1 MDIKNKKILQSAKN
15 FEQIYSISQSNRRS
29 NKFNFLPNWLDKE
42 SNLFL
47 EEVNHCKKSY
57 HSFKRGSLIFV
68 DFGIN
73 IGSELSNRHWAVVLN
88 KNDSPKSRN
97 LTVLPISSKEKKFSV
112 MIDEV
117 IQQKSKRFLLP
128 ILDKV
133 GFDYFSII
141 HYALTEITPF
151 DLGSAEEIYQEL
163 LIQYGDVYNSE
174 SAKEIY
180 DNGVGMEKVENTTK
194 KLKDLVNHYQRF
206 NKISYAKCDQIK
218 TISKDR
224 IIYINELDPCGKLKV
239 NNDTLDRID
248 TKLKE
253 LYLKD

>member
-1 MDIKNKKILQSAKN
+1 MTIQNKQILKASKN
-15 FEQIYSISQSNRRS
+15 FEKVHSTFKNN
-29 NKFNFLPNWLDKE
+29 NKFRFLPNWLEKE

-47 EEVNHCKKSY
+47 SETQNTSKSY
-57 HSFKRGSLIFV
+57 NVLKRGSLIFV

-73 IGSELSNRHWAVVLN
+73 IGSELSNRHWAIVLN

-128 ILDKV
+128 ILDKI

-151 DLGSAEEIYQEL
+151 DLGSAEEIYQEF
-163 LIQYGDVYNSE
+163 LIQYGDAYNSE

-180 DNGVGMEKVENTTK
+180 DNGAGMEKVENTNR

-224 IIYINELDPCGKLKV
+224 IIYINELDPCGKIKV
-239 NNDTLDRID
+239 SDETLDRID
-248 TKLKE
+248 EKLKE
-253 LYLKD
+253 LYLKNWHL

>member
-1 MDIKNKKILQSAKN
+1 MTIQNKQILKASKN
-15 FEQIYSISQSNRRS
+15 FEKVHSTFKNN
-29 NKFNFLPNWLDKE
+29 NKFRFSPNWLEKE

-47 EEVNHCKKSY
+47 SETQNTSKSY
-57 HSFKRGSLIFV
+57 NVLKRGSLIFV

-128 ILDKV
+128 ILDKI

-151 DLGSAEEIYQEL
+151 DLGSAEEIYQEF
-163 LIQYGDVYNSE
+163 LIQYGDAYNSE

-180 DNGVGMEKVENTTK
+180 DNGAGMEKVGNTNR

-224 IIYINELDPCGKLKV
+224 IIYINELDPCGKIKV
-239 NNDTLDRID
+239 SDETLDRID
-248 TKLKE
+248 EKLKE
-253 LYLKD
+253 LYLKN

>member
-1 MDIKNKKILQSAKN
+1 MTIQNKQILKASKN
-15 FEQIYSISQSNRRS
+15 FEKVHSTFKNN
-29 NKFNFLPNWLDKE
+29 NKFRFLPNWLEKE

-47 EEVNHCKKSY
+47 SETQNTSKSY
-57 HSFKRGSLIFV
+57 NVLKRGSLIFV

-128 ILDKV
+128 ILDKI

-151 DLGSAEEIYQEL
+151 DLGSAEEIYQEF
-163 LIQYGDVYNSE
+163 LIQYGDAYNSE

-180 DNGVGMEKVENTTK
+180 DNGAGMAKVENTNR

-224 IIYINELDPCGKLKV
+224 IIYINELDPCGKIKV
-239 NNDTLDRID
+239 SDETLDRID
-248 TKLKE
+248 EKLKE
-253 LYLKD
+253 LYLKN

>member
-1 MDIKNKKILQSAKN
+1 MDIKNKKILKSAKN

-57 HSFKRGSLIFV
+57 YSFKRGALIFV

-112 MIDEV
+112 MTKLYNKNPKDSYYLFLTKLVLI
-117 IQQKSKRFLLP
+117 IFQSFTMHLQKLL
-128 ILDKV
+128 
-133 GFDYFSII
+133 
-141 HYALTEITPF
+141 
-151 DLGSAEEIYQEL
+151 L
-163 LIQYGDVYNSE
+163 LI
-174 SAKEIY
+174 
-180 DNGVGMEKVENTTK
+180 
-194 KLKDLVNHYQRF
+194 
-206 NKISYAKCDQIK
+206 
-218 TISKDR
+218 
-224 IIYINELDPCGKLKV
+224 
-239 NNDTLDRID
+239 
-248 TKLKE
+248 
-253 LYLKD
+253 

>member
-1 MDIKNKKILQSAKN
+1 MTIQNKQILKASKN
-15 FEQIYSISQSNRRS
+15 FEKVHSTFKNN
-29 NKFNFLPNWLDKE
+29 NKFRFLPNWLEKE

-47 EEVNHCKKSY
+47 SETQNTSKSY
-57 HSFKRGSLIFV
+57 NVLKRGSLIFV

-128 ILDKV
+128 ILDKI

-151 DLGSAEEIYQEL
+151 DLGSAEEIYQEF
-163 LIQYGDVYNSE
+163 LIQYGDAYNSE

-180 DNGVGMEKVENTTK
+180 DNGAGMEKVENTNR

-206 NKISYAKCDQIK
+206 NKISYAKSDQIK

-224 IIYINELDPCGKLKV
+224 IIYINELDPCGKIKV
-239 NNDTLDRID
+239 SDETLDRID
-248 TKLKE
+248 EKLKE
-253 LYLKD
+253 LYLKN

>member
-1 MDIKNKKILQSAKN
+1 MTIQNKQILKASKN
-15 FEQIYSISQSNRRS
+15 FEKVHSTFKNN
-29 NKFNFLPNWLDKE
+29 NKFRFLPNWLEKE

-47 EEVNHCKKSY
+47 SETQNTSKSY
-57 HSFKRGSLIFV
+57 NVLKRGSLIFV

-128 ILDKV
+128 ILDKI

-151 DLGSAEEIYQEL
+151 DLGSAEEIYQEF
-163 LIQYGDVYNSE
+163 LIQYGDAYNSE

-180 DNGVGMEKVENTTK
+180 DNGAGMEKVENTNR
-194 KLKDLVNHYQRF
+194 KLKDLVNHYKRF

-224 IIYINELDPCGKLKV
+224 IIYINELDPCGKIKV
-239 NNDTLDRID
+239 SDETLDRID
-248 TKLKE
+248 EKLKE
-253 LYLKD
+253 LYLKN

>member
-1 MDIKNKKILQSAKN
+1 MTIQNKQILKASKN
-15 FEQIYSISQSNRRS
+15 FEKVHSTFKNN
-29 NKFNFLPNWLDKE
+29 NKFRFLPNWLEKE

-47 EEVNHCKKSY
+47 SETQNTSKSY
-57 HSFKRGSLIFV
+57 NVLKRGSLIFV

-128 ILDKV
+128 ILDKI

-151 DLGSAEEIYQEL
+151 DLGSAEEIYQEF
-163 LIQYGDVYNSE
+163 LIQYGDAYNSE

-180 DNGVGMEKVENTTK
+180 DNGAGMEKVENTNR

-206 NKISYAKCDQIK
+206 NKISYAKCDQIR

-224 IIYINELDPCGKLKV
+224 IIYLNDLDPCGKIKV
-239 NNDTLDRID
+239 SNETLDRID
-248 TKLKE
+248 KKLKE

>member
-1 MDIKNKKILQSAKN
+1 MTIQNKQILKASKN
-15 FEQIYSISQSNRRS
+15 FEKVHSTFKNN
-29 NKFNFLPNWLDKE
+29 NKFRFLPNWLEKE

-47 EEVNHCKKSY
+47 SETQNTSKSY
-57 HSFKRGSLIFV
+57 NVLKRGSLIFV

-128 ILDKV
+128 ILDKI

-151 DLGSAEEIYQEL
+151 DLGSAEEIYQEF
-163 LIQYGDVYNSE
+163 LIQYGDAYNSE
-174 SAKEIY
+174 SDKEIY
-180 DNGVGMEKVENTTK
+180 DNGAGMEKVENTNR

-224 IIYINELDPCGKLKV
+224 IIYINELDPCGKIKV
-239 NNDTLDRID
+239 SDETLDRID
-248 TKLKE
+248 EKLKE
-253 LYLKD
+253 LYLKN

>member
-1 MDIKNKKILQSAKN
+1 M
-15 FEQIYSISQSNRRS
+15 
-29 NKFNFLPNWLDKE
+29 PNWLEKE

-47 EEVNHCKKSY
+47 SETQNTSKSY
-57 HSFKRGSLIFV
+57 NVLKRGSLIFV

-128 ILDKV
+128 ILDKI

-151 DLGSAEEIYQEL
+151 DLGSAEEIYQEF
-163 LIQYGDVYNSE
+163 LIQYGDAYNSE

-180 DNGVGMEKVENTTK
+180 DNGAGMEKVENTNR

-224 IIYINELDPCGKLKV
+224 IIYINELDPCGKIKV
-239 NNDTLDRID
+239 SDETLDRID
-248 TKLKE
+248 EKLKE
-253 LYLKD
+253 LYLKN

>member
-1 MDIKNKKILQSAKN
+1 MTIQNKQILKASKN
-15 FEQIYSISQSNRRS
+15 FEKVHSTFKNN
-29 NKFNFLPNWLDKE
+29 NKFRFLPNWLEKE

-47 EEVNHCKKSY
+47 SETQNTSKSY
-57 HSFKRGSLIFV
+57 NVLKRGSLIFV

-128 ILDKV
+128 ILDKI

-151 DLGSAEEIYQEL
+151 DLGSAEEIYQEF
-163 LIQYGDVYNSE
+163 LIQYGDAYNSE

-180 DNGVGMEKVENTTK
+180 DNGAGMEKVENTNR

-224 IIYINELDPCGKLKV
+224 IIYINELDPCGKIKV
-239 NNDTLDRID
+239 SDETLDRID
-248 TKLKE
+248 EKLKE
-253 LYLKD
+253 LYLKNWHL

>member
-1 MDIKNKKILQSAKN
+1 MTIQNKQILKASKN
-15 FEQIYSISQSNRRS
+15 FEKVHSTFKNN
-29 NKFNFLPNWLDKE
+29 NKFRFLPNWLEKE

-47 EEVNHCKKSY
+47 SETQNTSKSY
-57 HSFKRGSLIFV
+57 NVLKRGSLIFV

-128 ILDKV
+128 ILDKI

-151 DLGSAEEIYQEL
+151 DLGSAEEIYQEF
-163 LIQYGDVYNSE
+163 LIQYGDAYNSE

-180 DNGVGMEKVENTTK
+180 DNGAGMEKVENTNR

-206 NKISYAKCDQIK
+206 NKISYAKCNQIK

-224 IIYINELDPCGKLKV
+224 IIYINELDPCGKIKV
-239 NNDTLDRID
+239 SDETLDRID
-248 TKLKE
+248 EKLKE
-253 LYLKD
+253 LYLKN

>member
-1 MDIKNKKILQSAKN
+1 MTIQNKQILKASKN
-15 FEQIYSISQSNRRS
+15 FEKVHSTFKNN
-29 NKFNFLPNWLDKE
+29 NKFRFLPNWLEKE

-47 EEVNHCKKSY
+47 SETQNTSKSY
-57 HSFKRGSLIFV
+57 NVLKRGSLIFV

-128 ILDKV
+128 ILDKI

-151 DLGSAEEIYQEL
+151 DLGSAEEIYQEF
-163 LIQYGDVYNSE
+163 LIQYGDAYNSE

-180 DNGVGMEKVENTTK
+180 DNGAGMEKVENTNR
-194 KLKDLVNHYQRF
+194 KLKDLVSHYQRF

-224 IIYINELDPCGKLKV
+224 IIYINELDPCGKIKV
-239 NNDTLDRID
+239 SDETLDRID
-248 TKLKE
+248 EKLKE
-253 LYLKD
+253 LYLKNWHL

>member
-1 MDIKNKKILQSAKN
+1 MTIQNKQILKASKN
-15 FEQIYSISQSNRRS
+15 FEKVHSTFKNN
-29 NKFNFLPNWLDKE
+29 NKFRFLPNWLEKE

-47 EEVNHCKKSY
+47 SETQNTSKSY
-57 HSFKRGSLIFV
+57 NVLKRGSLIFV

-117 IQQKSKRFLLP
+117 MQQKSKRFLLP
-128 ILDKV
+128 ILDKI

-151 DLGSAEEIYQEL
+151 DLGSAEEIYQEF
-163 LIQYGDVYNSE
+163 LIQYGDAYNSE

-180 DNGVGMEKVENTTK
+180 DNGAGMEKVENTNR

-224 IIYINELDPCGKLKV
+224 IIYINELDPCGKIKV
-239 NNDTLDRID
+239 SDETLDRID
-248 TKLKE
+248 EKLKE
-253 LYLKD
+253 LYLKN

>member
-1 MDIKNKKILQSAKN
+1 MTIQNKQILKASKN
-15 FEQIYSISQSNRRS
+15 FEKVHSTFKNN
-29 NKFNFLPNWLDKE
+29 NKFRFLPNWLEKE

-47 EEVNHCKKSY
+47 SETQNTSKSY
-57 HSFKRGSLIFV
+57 NVLKRGSLIFV

-128 ILDKV
+128 ILDKI

-151 DLGSAEEIYQEL
+151 NLGSAEEIYQEF
-163 LIQYGDVYNSE
+163 LIQYGDAYNSE

-180 DNGVGMEKVENTTK
+180 DNGAGMEKVENTNR

-224 IIYINELDPCGKLKV
+224 IIYINELDPCGKIKV
-239 NNDTLDRID
+239 SDETLDRID
-248 TKLKE
+248 EKLKE
-253 LYLKD
+253 LYLKN

>member
-1 MDIKNKKILQSAKN
+1 MTIQNKQILKASKN
-15 FEQIYSISQSNRRS
+15 FEKVHSTFKNN
-29 NKFNFLPNWLDKE
+29 NKFRFLPNWLEKE

-47 EEVNHCKKSY
+47 SETQNTSKSY
-57 HSFKRGSLIFV
+57 NVLKRGSLIFV

-73 IGSELSNRHWAVVLN
+73 IGSELSNRHWAIVLN

-128 ILDKV
+128 ILDKI

-151 DLGSAEEIYQEL
+151 DLGSAEEIYQEF
-163 LIQYGDVYNSE
+163 LIQYGDAYNSE

-180 DNGVGMEKVENTTK
+180 DNGAGMEKVENTNR

-224 IIYINELDPCGKLKV
+224 IIYINELDPCGKIKV
-239 NNDTLDRID
+239 SDETLDRID
-248 TKLKE
+248 EKLKE
-253 LYLKD
+253 LYLKN

>member
-1 MDIKNKKILQSAKN
+1 MTIQNKQILKASKN
-15 FEQIYSISQSNRRS
+15 FEKVHSTFKNN
-29 NKFNFLPNWLDKE
+29 NKFRFLPNWLEKE

-47 EEVNHCKKSY
+47 SETQNTSKSY
-57 HSFKRGSLIFV
+57 NVLKRGSLIFV

-128 ILDKV
+128 ILDKI

-151 DLGSAEEIYQEL
+151 DLGSAEEIYQEF
-163 LIQYGDVYNSE
+163 LIQYGDAYNSE

-180 DNGVGMEKVENTTK
+180 DNGAGMEKVENTNR

-206 NKISYAKCDQIK
+206 NKLSYAKCDQIK

-224 IIYINELDPCGKLKV
+224 IIYINELDPCGKIKV
-239 NNDTLDRID
+239 SDETLDRID
-248 TKLKE
+248 EKLKE
-253 LYLKD
+253 LYLKN

>member
-1 MDIKNKKILQSAKN
+1 MTIQNKQILKASKN
-15 FEQIYSISQSNRRS
+15 FEKVHSTFKNN
-29 NKFNFLPNWLDKE
+29 NKFRFLPNWLEKE

-47 EEVNHCKKSY
+47 SETQNTSKSY
-57 HSFKRGSLIFV
+57 NVLKRGSLIFV

-128 ILDKV
+128 ILDKI

-141 HYALTEITPF
+141 HYAFTEITPF
-151 DLGSAEEIYQEL
+151 DLGSAEEIYQEF
-163 LIQYGDVYNSE
+163 LIQYGDAYNSE

-180 DNGVGMEKVENTTK
+180 DNGAGMEKVENTNR
-194 KLKDLVNHYQRF
+194 KLKDLVSHYQRF

-224 IIYINELDPCGKLKV
+224 IIYINELDPCGKIKV
-239 NNDTLDRID
+239 SDETLDRID
-248 TKLKE
+248 EKLKE
-253 LYLKD
+253 LYLKN

>member
-1 MDIKNKKILQSAKN
+1 MTIQNKQILKASKN
-15 FEQIYSISQSNRRS
+15 FEKVHSTFKNN
-29 NKFNFLPNWLDKE
+29 NKFRFLPNWLEKE

-47 EEVNHCKKSY
+47 SETQNTSKSY
-57 HSFKRGSLIFV
+57 NVLKRGSLIFV

-128 ILDKV
+128 ILDKI

-151 DLGSAEEIYQEL
+151 DLGSAKEIYQEF
-163 LIQYGDVYNSE
+163 LIQYGDAYNSE

-180 DNGVGMEKVENTTK
+180 DNGAGMEKVENTNR

-224 IIYINELDPCGKLKV
+224 IIYINELDPCGKIKV
-239 NNDTLDRID
+239 SDETLDRID
-248 TKLKE
+248 EKLKE
-253 LYLKD
+253 LYLKN

>member
-1 MDIKNKKILQSAKN
+1 MTIQNKQILKASKN
-15 FEQIYSISQSNRRS
+15 FEKVHSTFKNN
-29 NKFNFLPNWLDKE
+29 NKFRFLPNWLEKE

-47 EEVNHCKKSY
+47 SETQNTSKSY
-57 HSFKRGSLIFV
+57 NVLKRGSLIFV

-128 ILDKV
+128 ILDKI

-151 DLGSAEEIYQEL
+151 DLGSAEEIYQEF
-163 LIQYGDVYNSE
+163 LIQYGDAYNSE

-180 DNGVGMEKVENTTK
+180 DNGAGMEKVENTNR

-224 IIYINELDPCGKLKV
+224 IIYINELDPCGKIKV
-239 NNDTLDRID
+239 SDETLDRID
-248 TKLKE
+248 
-253 LYLKD
+253 

>member
-1 MDIKNKKILQSAKN
+1 MTIQNKQILKASKN
-15 FEQIYSISQSNRRS
+15 FEKVHSTFKNN
-29 NKFNFLPNWLDKE
+29 NKFRFLPNWLEKE

-47 EEVNHCKKSY
+47 SETQNTSKSY
-57 HSFKRGSLIFV
+57 NVLKRGSLIFV

-128 ILDKV
+128 ILDKI

-151 DLGSAEEIYQEL
+151 DLGSAEEIYQEF
-163 LIQYGDVYNSE
+163 LIQYGDAYNSE

-180 DNGVGMEKVENTTK
+180 DNGAGMEKVENTNR

-224 IIYINELDPCGKLKV
+224 IIYINELDPCGKIKV
-239 NNDTLDRID
+239 SDETLDRID
-248 TKLKE
+248 EKLKE
-253 LYLKD
+253 LYLKN

>member
-1 MDIKNKKILQSAKN
+1 MTIQNKQILKASKN
-15 FEQIYSISQSNRRS
+15 FEKVHSTFKNN
-29 NKFNFLPNWLDKE
+29 NKFRFLPNWLEKE

-47 EEVNHCKKSY
+47 SETQNTSKSY
-57 HSFKRGSLIFV
+57 NVLKRGSLIFV

-128 ILDKV
+128 ILDKI

-151 DLGSAEEIYQEL
+151 DLGSAEEIYQEF
-163 LIQYGDVYNSE
+163 LIQYGDAYNSE

-180 DNGVGMEKVENTTK
+180 DNGAGMEKVENTNR

-224 IIYINELDPCGKLKV
+224 IIYINELDPCRKIKV
-239 NNDTLDRID
+239 SDETLDRID
-248 TKLKE
+248 EKLKE
-253 LYLKD
+253 LYLKN

>member
-1 MDIKNKKILQSAKN
+1 MTIQNKQILKASKN
-15 FEQIYSISQSNRRS
+15 FEKVHSTFKNN
-29 NKFNFLPNWLDKE
+29 NKFRFLPNWLEKE

-47 EEVNHCKKSY
+47 SETQNTSKSY
-57 HSFKRGSLIFV
+57 NVLKRGSLIFV

-128 ILDKV
+128 ILDKI

-151 DLGSAEEIYQEL
+151 DLGSAEEIYQEF
-163 LIQYGDVYNSE
+163 LIQYGDAYNSE

-180 DNGVGMEKVENTTK
+180 DNGAGMEKVENTNR
-194 KLKDLVNHYQRF
+194 KLKDLVSHYQRF

-224 IIYINELDPCGKLKV
+224 IIYINELDPCGKIKV
-239 NNDTLDRID
+239 SDETLDRID
-248 TKLKE
+248 EKLKE
-253 LYLKD
+253 LYLKN

>member
-1 MDIKNKKILQSAKN
+1 MTIQNKQILKDSKN
-15 FEQIYSISQSNRRS
+15 FEKVHSTFKNN
-29 NKFNFLPNWLDKE
+29 NKFRFLPNWLEKE

-47 EEVNHCKKSY
+47 SETQNTSKSY
-57 HSFKRGSLIFV
+57 NVLKRGSLIFV

-128 ILDKV
+128 ILDKI

-151 DLGSAEEIYQEL
+151 DLGSAEEIYQEF
-163 LIQYGDVYNSE
+163 LIQYGDAYNSE

-180 DNGVGMEKVENTTK
+180 DNGAGMEKVENTNR

-224 IIYINELDPCGKLKV
+224 IIYINELDPCGKIKV
-239 NNDTLDRID
+239 SDETLDRID
-248 TKLKE
+248 EKLKE
-253 LYLKD
+253 LYLKN

>member
-1 MDIKNKKILQSAKN
+1 MTIQNKQILKALKN
-15 FEQIYSISQSNRRS
+15 FEKVHSTFPKN
-29 NKFNFLPNWLDKE
+29 NKFRFLPNWLDKE

-47 EEVNHCKKSY
+47 EEVNHRKKSY
-57 HSFKRGSLIFV
+57 HSFKRGALIFV

-73 IGSELSNRHWAVVLN
+73 IGSELSNRHWAIVLN

-117 IQQKSKRFLLP
+117 IQQKSNRFLLP

-151 DLGSAEEIYQEL
+151 DLGSAKEIYQEF

-174 SAKEIY
+174 SAKKIY
-180 DNGVGMEKVENTTK
+180 DNGAGMEKVENTTK
-194 KLKDLVNHYQRF
+194 KLKNLVNHYQRF

-239 NNDTLDRID
+239 NNNTLDRID

>member
-1 MDIKNKKILQSAKN
+1 MTIQNKQILKASKN
-15 FEQIYSISQSNRRS
+15 FEKVHSTFKNN
-29 NKFNFLPNWLDKE
+29 NKFRFLPNWLEKE

-47 EEVNHCKKSY
+47 SETQNTSKSY
-57 HSFKRGSLIFV
+57 NVLKRGSLIFV

-128 ILDKV
+128 ILDKI

-151 DLGSAEEIYQEL
+151 DLGSAEEIYQEF
-163 LIQYGDVYNSE
+163 LIQYGDAYNSE

-180 DNGVGMEKVENTTK
+180 DNGAGMEKVENTNR

-224 IIYINELDPCGKLKV
+224 IIYINELDPCGKIKV
-239 NNDTLDRID
+239 SDETLDRID
-248 TKLKE
+248 EKLKE
-253 LYLKD
+253 LTKN

>member
-1 MDIKNKKILQSAKN
+1 MTIQNKQILKASKN
-15 FEQIYSISQSNRRS
+15 FEKVHSTFKNN
-29 NKFNFLPNWLDKE
+29 NKFRFLPNWLEKE

-47 EEVNHCKKSY
+47 SETQNTSKSY
-57 HSFKRGSLIFV
+57 NVLKRGSLIFV

-128 ILDKV
+128 ILDKI

-151 DLGSAEEIYQEL
+151 DLGSAEEIYQEF
-163 LIQYGDVYNSE
+163 LIQYGDAYNSE

-180 DNGVGMEKVENTTK
+180 DNGAGMEKVEKTNR

-224 IIYINELDPCGKLKV
+224 IIYINELDPCGKIKV
-239 NNDTLDRID
+239 SDETLDRID
-248 TKLKE
+248 EKLKE
-253 LYLKD
+253 LYLKN

>member
-1 MDIKNKKILQSAKN
+1 MTIQNKQILKASKN
-15 FEQIYSISQSNRRS
+15 FEKVHSTSKNN
-29 NKFNFLPNWLDKE
+29 NKFRFLPNWLEKE

-47 EEVNHCKKSY
+47 SETQNTSKSY
-57 HSFKRGSLIFV
+57 NVLKRGSLIFV

-128 ILDKV
+128 ILDKI

-151 DLGSAEEIYQEL
+151 DLGSADEIYQEF
-163 LIQYGDVYNSE
+163 LIQYGDAYNSE

-180 DNGVGMEKVENTTK
+180 DNGAGMEKVENTNR

-224 IIYINELDPCGKLKV
+224 IIYINELDPCGKIKV
-239 NNDTLDRID
+239 SDETLDRID
-248 TKLKE
+248 EKLKE
-253 LYLKD
+253 LYLKN

>member
-1 MDIKNKKILQSAKN
+1 MTIQNKQILKASKN
-15 FEQIYSISQSNRRS
+15 FEKVHSTFKNN
-29 NKFNFLPNWLDKE
+29 NKFRFLPNWLEKE

-47 EEVNHCKKSY
+47 SETQNTSKSY
-57 HSFKRGSLIFV
+57 NVLKRGSLIFV

-128 ILDKV
+128 ILDKI

-151 DLGSAEEIYQEL
+151 DLGSAEEIYQEF
-163 LIQYGDVYNSE
+163 LIQYGDAYNSE

-180 DNGVGMEKVENTTK
+180 DNGAGMEKVENTNR
-194 KLKDLVNHYQRF
+194 KLKYLVNHYQRF

-224 IIYINELDPCGKLKV
+224 IIYINELDPCGKIKV
-239 NNDTLDRID
+239 SDETLDRID
-248 TKLKE
+248 EKLKE
-253 LYLKD
+253 LYLKN

>member
-1 MDIKNKKILQSAKN
+1 MTIQNKQILKASKN
-15 FEQIYSISQSNRRS
+15 FEKVHSTFKNN
-29 NKFNFLPNWLDKE
+29 NKFRFLPNWLEKE

-47 EEVNHCKKSY
+47 SETQNTSKSY
-57 HSFKRGSLIFV
+57 NVLKRGSLIFV

-128 ILDKV
+128 ILDKI

-151 DLGSAEEIYQEL
+151 DLGSAEEIYQEF
-163 LIQYGDVYNSE
+163 LIQYGDAYNSE

-180 DNGVGMEKVENTTK
+180 DNGAGMEKVENTNR

-224 IIYINELDPCGKLKV
+224 IIYINELDPCGKIKV
-239 NNDTLDRID
+239 SDETLDRID
-248 TKLKE
+248 EKLKE
-253 LYLKD
+253 LYCKCLEF

>member
-1 MDIKNKKILQSAKN
+1 MTIQNKQILKASKN
-15 FEQIYSISQSNRRS
+15 FEKVHSTFKNN
-29 NKFNFLPNWLDKE
+29 NKFRFLPNWLEKE

-47 EEVNHCKKSY
+47 SETQNTSKSY
-57 HSFKRGSLIFV
+57 NVLKRGSLIFV

-128 ILDKV
+128 ILDKI

-151 DLGSAEEIYQEL
+151 DLGSAEEIYQEF
-163 LIQYGDVYNSE
+163 LIQYGDAYNSE

-180 DNGVGMEKVENTTK
+180 DNGAGMEKVENTNR

-224 IIYINELDPCGKLKV
+224 IIYINELDPWGKIKV
-239 NNDTLDRID
+239 SDETLDRID
-248 TKLKE
+248 EKLKE
-253 LYLKD
+253 LYLKNWHL

>member
-1 MDIKNKKILQSAKN
+1 MTIQNKQILKASKN
-15 FEQIYSISQSNRRS
+15 FEKVHSTFKNN
-29 NKFNFLPNWLDKE
+29 NKFRFLPNWLEKE

-47 EEVNHCKKSY
+47 SETQNTSKSY
-57 HSFKRGSLIFV
+57 NVLKRGSLIFV

-128 ILDKV
+128 ILDKI

-151 DLGSAEEIYQEL
+151 DLGSAEEIYQEF
-163 LIQYGDVYNSE
+163 LIQYGDAYNSE

-180 DNGVGMEKVENTTK
+180 DNGAGMKKVENTNR
-194 KLKDLVNHYQRF
+194 KLKDLVSHYQRF

-224 IIYINELDPCGKLKV
+224 IIYINELDPCGKIKV
-239 NNDTLDRID
+239 SDETLDRID
-248 TKLKE
+248 EKLKE
-253 LYLKD
+253 LYLKN

>member
-1 MDIKNKKILQSAKN
+1 MTIQNKQILKASKN
-15 FEQIYSISQSNRRS
+15 FEKVHSTFKNN
-29 NKFNFLPNWLDKE
+29 NKFRFLPNWLEKE

-47 EEVNHCKKSY
+47 SETQNTSKSY
-57 HSFKRGSLIFV
+57 NVLKRGSLIFV

-128 ILDKV
+128 ILDKI

-151 DLGSAEEIYQEL
+151 DLGSAEEIYQEF
-163 LIQYGDVYNSE
+163 LIQYGDAYNSE

-180 DNGVGMEKVENTTK
+180 DNGAGMEKVENTNR

-224 IIYINELDPCGKLKV
+224 IIYINELDPCGKIKV
-239 NNDTLDRID
+239 GDETLDRID
-248 TKLKE
+248 EKLKE
-253 LYLKD
+253 LYLKN

>member
-1 MDIKNKKILQSAKN
+1 MTIQNKQILKASKN
-15 FEQIYSISQSNRRS
+15 FEKVHSTFKNN
-29 NKFNFLPNWLDKE
+29 NKFRFLPNWLEKE

-47 EEVNHCKKSY
+47 SETQNTSKSY
-57 HSFKRGSLIFV
+57 NVLKRGSLIFV

-128 ILDKV
+128 ILDKI

-141 HYALTEITPF
+141 PYALTEITPF
-151 DLGSAEEIYQEL
+151 DLGSAEEIYQEF
-163 LIQYGDVYNSE
+163 LIQYGDAYNSE

-180 DNGVGMEKVENTTK
+180 DNGAGMEKVENTNR

-224 IIYINELDPCGKLKV
+224 IIYINELDPCGKIKV
-239 NNDTLDRID
+239 SDETLDRID
-248 TKLKE
+248 EKLKE
-253 LYLKD
+253 LYLKN

>member
-1 MDIKNKKILQSAKN
+1 MTIQNKQILKASKN
-15 FEQIYSISQSNRRS
+15 FEKVHSTFKNN
-29 NKFNFLPNWLDKE
+29 NKFRFLPNWLEKE

-47 EEVNHCKKSY
+47 SETQNTSKSY
-57 HSFKRGSLIFV
+57 NVLKRGSLIFV

-128 ILDKV
+128 ILDKI

-151 DLGSAEEIYQEL
+151 DLGSADEIYQEF
-163 LIQYGDVYNSE
+163 LIQYGDAYNSE

-180 DNGVGMEKVENTTK
+180 DNGAGMEKVENTNR

-224 IIYINELDPCGKLKV
+224 IIYINELDPCGKIKV
-239 NNDTLDRID
+239 SDETLDRID
-248 TKLKE
+248 EKLKE
-253 LYLKD
+253 LYLKN

>member
-1 MDIKNKKILQSAKN
+1 MDIKNKKILKSAKN

-57 HSFKRGSLIFV
+57 YSFKRGALIFV

-151 DLGSAEEIYQEL
+151 DLGSAKEIYQEF

-174 SAKEIY
+174 SAKKIY
-180 DNGVGMEKVENTTK
+180 GNGAGM
-194 KLKDLVNHYQRF
+194 
-206 NKISYAKCDQIK
+206 
-218 TISKDR
+218 
-224 IIYINELDPCGKLKV
+224 
-239 NNDTLDRID
+239 
-248 TKLKE
+248 
-253 LYLKD
+253 

>member
-1 MDIKNKKILQSAKN
+1 MTIQNKQILKASKN
-15 FEQIYSISQSNRRS
+15 FEKVHSTFKNN
-29 NKFNFLPNWLDKE
+29 NKFRFLPNWLEKE

-47 EEVNHCKKSY
+47 SETQNTSKSY
-57 HSFKRGSLIFV
+57 NVLKRGSLIFV

-128 ILDKV
+128 ILDKI
-133 GFDYFSII
+133 GFDYFPII

-151 DLGSAEEIYQEL
+151 DLGSAEEIYQEF
-163 LIQYGDVYNSE
+163 LIQYGDAYNSE

-180 DNGVGMEKVENTTK
+180 DNGAGMEKVENTNR

-224 IIYINELDPCGKLKV
+224 IIYINELDPCGKIKV
-239 NNDTLDRID
+239 SDETLDRID
-248 TKLKE
+248 EKLKE
-253 LYLKD
+253 LYLKN

>member
-1 MDIKNKKILQSAKN
+1 MTIQNKQILKASKN
-15 FEQIYSISQSNRRS
+15 FEKVHSTFKNN
-29 NKFNFLPNWLDKE
+29 NKFRFLPNWLEKE

-47 EEVNHCKKSY
+47 SETQNTSKSY
-57 HSFKRGSLIFV
+57 NVLKRGSLIFV

-128 ILDKV
+128 ILDKI

-141 HYALTEITPF
+141 HYALTEMTPF
-151 DLGSAEEIYQEL
+151 DLGSAEEIYQEF
-163 LIQYGDVYNSE
+163 LIQYGDAYNSE

-180 DNGVGMEKVENTTK
+180 DNGAGMEKVENTNR

-224 IIYINELDPCGKLKV
+224 IIYINELDPCGKIKV
-239 NNDTLDRID
+239 SDETLDRID
-248 TKLKE
+248 EKLKE
-253 LYLKD
+253 LYLKN